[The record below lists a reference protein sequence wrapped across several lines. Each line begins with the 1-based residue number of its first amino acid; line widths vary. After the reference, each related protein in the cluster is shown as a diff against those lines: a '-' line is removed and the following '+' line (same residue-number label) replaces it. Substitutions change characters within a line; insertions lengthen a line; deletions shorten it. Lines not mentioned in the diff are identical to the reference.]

1 MSSSVKVGIA
11 VVTYNGGE
19 IWQQAAQAIHE
30 NCQPGFEVVVID
42 SQSRDNTQQVA
53 RQYGFTVH
61 EIPQSEFNHGGTRN
75 VAMELF
81 RDKDYVVL
89 LTQDAIL
96 DTRDAVATLVNFMA
110 ENDLS
115 AAYGKQLPHR
125 DANAVAAHARY
136 FNYGSQS
143 LINQQQS
150 IPQRGIKTVFMSN
163 SFSAYKVADFQR
175 IGGFPTGTI
184 LCEDMYFAA
193 KAIQQNYKTG
203 YCADAAAR
211 HSHNYSTIEE
221 FKRYFD
227 IGVFHYDEPWIRKE
241 FNGVSSEGS
250 KFIKSEISYLIKHNP
265 LLLPKAF
272 ANNAAKL
279 IGYKLGLKYK
289 SLPFSL
295 VKKMSMHRRYWDSS
309 AYNR

>member
-11 VVTYNGGE
+11 VVTYNGGKVWE
-19 IWQQAAQAIHE
+19 QAAHAIHQ
-30 NCQPGFEVVVID
+30 NCQPGTDVLVVD

-61 EIPQSEFNHGGTRN
+61 EIAQSEFNHGGTRN
-75 VAMELF
+75 VAMDVF

-96 DTRDAVATLVNFMA
+96 ASNDAVAKLVSYMV

-115 AAYGKQLPHR
+115 AAYGKQLPHL

-136 FNYGSQS
+136 FNYGDRS
-143 LINQQQS
+143 LVNQQQD
-150 IPQRGIKTVFMSN
+150 IPLRGIKTVFMSN

-175 IGGFPTGTI
+175 LGGFPTDTI

-193 KAIQQNYKTG
+193 RAIQQHLKTG

-211 HSHNYSTIEE
+211 HSHNYSTTEE

-227 IGVFHYDEPWIRKE
+227 IGVFHYDEPWIQKE

-250 KFIKSEISYLIKHNP
+250 KFIKSEVSYLIKHNP

-279 IGYKLGLKYK
+279 LGYKLGLKYK